1 MHSQPVVNGDGNNG
15 NGEGNER
22 GAGVLSF
29 GPFRLYVRARRLE
42 RDGQVVRIG
51 SRAIDILVALTE
63 RAGDVLTRDE
73 LIAYVWPDVAVEESG
88 LRVQI
93 AGLRKALGD
102 GQNGARY
109 VTNVPGRGYTF
120 VAPVSRIDAPVSA
133 DGPDVPSAP
142 SAIPTSRAASRPG
155 LPARFDRILGR
166 DAAIREVSE
175 QLLSRRFVS
184 IVGPGGMGKTTVAVA
199 VAHAM
204 LPGFEGDVCFVD
216 LGSLSDPR
224 HVLLGVASALGLTAH
239 GDDVAAR
246 LVAFLGDRRVLLV
259 LDSCEHVME
268 AIAPIAERL
277 RGQTAGVHILATSR
291 EALRVEGEHVYR
303 LAALETPPE
312 RPEGDERDARSGV
325 TAAEVLK
332 FPAVQL
338 FVERAIAGGVDISLS
353 DDDAP
358 VVADICR
365 RLDGIALAI
374 EFAAGRVGAFGIR
387 GTASLLKN
395 RFKLLWH
402 GRRTALPRHRT
413 LRALLDWSYDLLSDV
428 ERHVLRRLS
437 VFVGFFSLDGVAAL
451 AEDAEG
457 EHAVHTL
464 SSLVEK
470 SLVSMDAGGE
480 EGARYRL
487 LDTVRDYALAK
498 LHEANEYDAAAKL
511 HAIYMSTTLERENR
525 AILSGRANTLAQYVG
540 NVRVALNWA
549 FSDTGSPETGTRLAA
564 AATTMFLESSLL
576 TECRQWGE
584 IALNALHEADRGTR
598 REMNLR
604 AALAVAAMF
613 SHGNSPEVRAGLA
626 RALELA
632 EAVDDPYEQLRLLG
646 AIHILC
652 TRTAELREALVVA
665 ERSVEVSKRLMTPAA
680 TIVSSWM
687 MGTTLHLLGAHEDAE
702 RYCRTTVDPSTVPKS
717 AAMLHFGF
725 DHRIRTLVV
734 IARTRWLLGYPE
746 EAFQVAT
753 RTIREAEELGQPT
766 TVAIALIWM
775 SSVFVWRGD
784 HDVAAD
790 ILERLAKYAEKHSL
804 GPYRP
809 TALALQAELA
819 IKRGD
824 FSVVEALRHNM
835 DVLHAERHEL
845 LQTVFSTALAEGLAG
860 LGQFDSALRTID
872 PALEMTDRNGRASYD
887 LPEVL
892 RVKGHL
898 LVSKPAPD
906 DAEGERYLLEALEAA
921 KRQKALGWELRAA
934 MTLARFWAS
943 RGRAAEARELV
954 ASVYGRFSQG
964 FQTADLLAA
973 KALLSEL

>member
-1 MHSQPVVNGDGNNG
+1 MES
-15 NGEGNER
+15 EL

-29 GPFRLYVRARRLE
+29 GPFRLYARERRLE

-51 SRAIDILVALTE
+51 SRALDILIALTA

-88 LRVQI
+88 LRVHV
-93 AGLRKALGD
+93 AGLRKVLAD
-102 GQNGARY
+102 GQMGARY
-109 VTNVPGRGYTF
+109 VANIPGRGYTF
-120 VAPVSRIDAPVSA
+120 IAPISRIEAPAIA
-133 DGPDVPSAP
+133 DTATTSAP
-142 SAIPTSRAASRPG
+142 PVNAAPRVVTRPG
-155 LPARFDRILGR
+155 LPARFDRIVGR
-166 DAAIREVSE
+166 DAAIREISE
-175 QLLSRRFVS
+175 QLISQRFVS

-199 VAHAM
+199 VAHEM
-204 LPGFEGDVCFVD
+204 VPEFDGDVCFVD

-224 HVLLGVASALGLTAH
+224 HVLLGVASALGLTVQ

-246 LVAFLGDRRVLLV
+246 LVVFLGDRRALLV
-259 LDSCEHVME
+259 LDSCEHVMD
-268 AIAPIAERL
+268 AIAPLAERL
-277 RGQTAGVHILATSR
+277 GGDAAGIHILATSR
-291 EALRVEGEHVYR
+291 EALRVEGEHVHR
-303 LAALETPPE
+303 LTALETPPE
-312 RPEGDERDARSGV
+312 RPEGDGPGGV
-325 TAAEVLK
+325 TAAEALQ

-338 FVERAIAGGVDISLS
+338 FVERAIAGGVRISLS

-374 EFAAGRVGAFGIR
+374 EFAAGRVAAFGIR
-387 GTASLLKN
+387 GTASLLEN

-413 LRALLDWSYDLLSDV
+413 LRSLLDWSYDLLTDS
-428 ERHVLRRLS
+428 ERRVLRRLS
-437 VFVGFFSLDGVAAL
+437 VFVGYFSLDGVAAL
-451 AEDAEG
+451 AEDADG
-457 EHAVHTL
+457 EQAVHIL

-470 SLVSMDAGGE
+470 SLVSTDAGGE
-480 EGARYRL
+480 DGARYRL

-498 LHEANEYDAAAKL
+498 LHEANEYDAAAKV
-511 HAIYMSTTLERENR
+511 HAIYMCTTLERETR
-525 AILSGRANTLAQYVG
+525 AMFGGRANTLAQYVG
-540 NVRVALNWA
+540 NVRVALNWS
-549 FSDTGSPETGTRLAA
+549 FSETGCADTGTRLAA
-564 AATTMFLESSLL
+564 AATTMFMELSLL

-613 SHGNSPEVRAGLA
+613 SHGNSPEVRAGLT

-632 EAVDDPYEQLRLLG
+632 EAVDDAHEQLRLLG
-646 AIHILC
+646 ALHILC

-665 ERSVEVSKRLMTPAA
+665 ERTIEVSKRLTTPAA

-687 MGTTLHLLGAHEDAE
+687 MGTTLHLLGAHEDAD
-702 RYCRTTVDPSTVPKS
+702 RYCRSTVDPSASSRS
-717 AAMLHFGF
+717 ASVFHFGF

-734 IARTRWLLGYPE
+734 IARTRWLLGYPDD
-746 EAFQVAT
+746 ALHVAT

-766 TVAIALIWM
+766 TMAIALIWM

-784 HDVAAD
+784 FDVAAD
-790 ILERLAKYAEKHSL
+790 VLERLATYAEKHSL

-809 TALALQAELA
+809 TALALRAELA

-824 FSVVEALRHNM
+824 FTVVEELQREMGRLR
-835 DVLHAERHEL
+835 AERHEL

-860 LGQFDSALRTID
+860 VGQFENALTTID
-872 PALEMTDRNGRASYD
+872 LALAMTDRNGRASYD
-887 LPEVL
+887 LPEIL

-898 LVSKPAPD
+898 LVSKPTPD
-906 DAEGERYLLEALEAA
+906 DAEGERYLLEALQSAR
-921 KRQKALGWELRAA
+921 RQKALGWELRTA
-934 MTLARFWAS
+934 MTLARFWAA
-943 RGRAAEARELV
+943 RGRVTEARELLG
-954 ASVYGRFSQG
+954 SVYGRFSQG